1 MPLSDPS
8 RRPAPSVSVLRLEG
22 LPPDVTFELE
32 QADPDPRVTAAQAAG
47 AVVQSSIFRI
57 ATPPAVYVEAALNA
71 LREACEGLGIARA
84 SLVFVEAVGESRG
97 VGYAGFYSDS
107 AGFKDAIFIVT
118 DRTPF
123 GAIRSTVRHEAYH
136 LAYFAEHGDAG
147 GGHAGPSEDGAV
159 AFENA

>member
-1 MPLSDPS
+1 M
-8 RRPAPSVSVLRLEG
+8 
-22 LPPDVTFELE
+22 
-32 QADPDPRVTAAQAAG
+32 
-47 AVVQSSIFRI
+47 VQSSIFRI
-57 ATPPAVYVEAALNA
+57 ATPPAAYVEAALNA
-71 LREACEGLGIARA
+71 LREACEGLGIAQA

-107 AGFKDAIFIVT
+107 PGFKDAIFIVT
-118 DRTPF
+118 DRTPL